1 VQAERI
7 GRDKARLIAEWQGGH
22 GVPFSRLKNMR
33 NQIEAGAVRRLPR
46 VLVLIGAV
54 AVVCVV
60 GTAAA
65 SGLLGGGAATPS
77 PKSSMVMTPTPW
89 AKVAAASPALTPA
102 PTPTPTPAPFPVV
115 VIARYDYAPTSISQA
130 NLTAALAAGKITLP
144 CELLGL
150 SYGATILAISSSTP
164 CLPATQIVATVHK
177 TAGLMALL
185 PPGLVTPSVKV
196 LAVGDADLFGGPNRR
211 SQAYMLYGVV
221 ATPADW
227 TAYDSNDVRTLI
239 STGDTCPDRGVSYEA
254 DFMKKGWD
262 WVLDGGTV
270 HYRGTKPDPYG
281 WGWEVPIIARNGD
294 SGQLAA
300 LISDNDVSAND
311 FECPMIKDWVQHND
325 GMVFNIDPR
334 VAPLLAKTGGLKVVT
349 LGSNHITDAGR
360 SGILETIDYLDAAGI
375 KHTGA
380 GKTLA
385 DALAPAVVDVRGVTF
400 AFVGWDDITG
410 SAAATATN
418 PGVAPLTTDNACN
431 SIKAAKE
438 VADIVIA
445 MPQWGWP
452 EYHANITSDQE
463 KQRALF
469 YSCGADD
476 ILGSGT
482 HWASWASVLPGPNGP
497 QFAIGSH
504 GNFLFDQSW
513 SRQTMEGVVVE
524 ATFYGKKLVQ
534 FRLHPYVVVQ
544 GAQPNLVDPATDG
557 AYVLHQVWSV
567 SEIK

>member
-1 VQAERI
+1 
-7 GRDKARLIAEWQGGH
+7 
-22 GVPFSRLKNMR
+22 
-33 NQIEAGAVRRLPR
+33 
-46 VLVLIGAV
+46 
-54 AVVCVV
+54 
-60 GTAAA
+60 
-65 SGLLGGGAATPS
+65 
-77 PKSSMVMTPTPW
+77 
-89 AKVAAASPALTPA
+89 
-102 PTPTPTPAPFPVV
+102 
-115 VIARYDYAPTSISQA
+115 VIARYDYAPVGISQA
-130 NLTAALAAGKITLP
+130 DLSAALAAGKITLP
-144 CELLGL
+144 CELDALGL
-150 SYGATILAISSSTP
+150 GITTLVISSATP
-164 CLPATQIVATVHK
+164 CLPVAEIVAKVHS
-177 TAGLMALL
+177 TAGLMALV

-196 LAVGDADLFGGPNRR
+196 LAVGDADLFGGPKRR
-211 SQAYMLYGVV
+211 SVPYTLYGAV

-227 TAYDSNDVRTLI
+227 TEYSANDVRTLI
-239 STGDTCPDRGVSYEA
+239 STGDTCPDRGVSYMA
-254 DFMKKGWD
+254 VYKKQGWD
-262 WVLDGGTV
+262 WVLEGGTV

-281 WGWEVPIIARNGD
+281 WGWQVPIIARNGD

-325 GMVFNIDPR
+325 GKVFNIDPR
-334 VAPLLAKTGGLKVVT
+334 VAPLLATAGGLKVVT

-385 DALAPAVVDVRGVTF
+385 DALAPAVVDVRGIKF
-400 AFVGWDDITG
+400 AFVGWDDISG
-410 SAAATATN
+410 SAAATDTS

-431 SIKAAKE
+431 SIKAAKK

-452 EYHANITSDQE
+452 EYHANITSNQE
-463 KQRALF
+463 ALRTLF
-469 YSCGADD
+469 YSCGADG

-482 HWASWASVLPGPNGP
+482 HWASWASILPGPNGP

-567 SEIK
+567 SEVK